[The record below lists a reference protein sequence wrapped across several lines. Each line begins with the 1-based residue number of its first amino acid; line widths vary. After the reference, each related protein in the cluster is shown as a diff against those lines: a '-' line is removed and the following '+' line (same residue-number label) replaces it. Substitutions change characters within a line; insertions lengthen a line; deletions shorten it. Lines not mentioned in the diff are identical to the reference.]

1 MESTQAPAL
10 DATRQAPPHHR
21 GMRPWRALG
30 MVHRHEFESPD
41 YQFVAAPFSGDAPV
55 LEGRVQEVELQPGLW
70 LHCAEVSDLHNMTSR
85 VRLDEGLR
93 LVMVLAGELD
103 VTIGGHRLHLRPESV
118 SAAVVSMPQPALFER
133 RWQRGKWERKL
144 SLHLT
149 PEWLKAHASVCGLS
163 GPSLNVTLGSG
174 LPVPV
179 RGGDV
184 CVVPWTPSPH
194 ALALAEQLIL
204 DADASA
210 SPLMR
215 LRQAGRA
222 LEIFYE
228 ALAKREAPTLTE
240 ATGLRLRDHERM
252 VRLRDFLDDEIRQ
265 PYLQALTIEALGQ
278 RFGLSA
284 SALQRQFR
292 QVFSCSINEYRRN
305 MRLLQARAELERG
318 STIAAA
324 AERAGYGSAANFAT
338 AFRRQFGLSP
348 RAVRGRV

>member
-1 MESTQAPAL
+1 M
-10 DATRQAPPHHR
+10 
-21 GMRPWRALG
+21 
-30 MVHRHEFESPD
+30 
-41 YQFVAAPFSGDAPV
+41 
-55 LEGRVQEVELQPGLW
+55 
-70 LHCAEVSDLHNMTSR
+70 
-85 VRLDEGLR
+85 
-93 LVMVLAGELD
+93 
-103 VTIGGHRLHLRPESV
+103 
-118 SAAVVSMPQPALFER
+118 
-133 RWQRGKWERKL
+133 
-144 SLHLT
+144 
-149 PEWLKAHASVCGLS
+149 
-163 GPSLNVTLGSG
+163 
-174 LPVPV
+174 
-179 RGGDV
+179 

-292 QVFSCSINEYRRN
+292 QAFSCSINEYRRN

>member
-1 MESTQAPAL
+1 
-10 DATRQAPPHHR
+10 
-21 GMRPWRALG
+21 
-30 MVHRHEFESPD
+30 
-41 YQFVAAPFSGDAPV
+41 
-55 LEGRVQEVELQPGLW
+55 
-70 LHCAEVSDLHNMTSR
+70 
-85 VRLDEGLR
+85 
-93 LVMVLAGELD
+93 
-103 VTIGGHRLHLRPESV
+103 RLHLRPESV

-133 RWQRGKWERKL
+133 RWQRGKWEREL

-292 QVFSCSINEYRRN
+292 QAFSCSINEYRRN

-348 RAVRGRV
+348 RAVRGRVCIRRVPPSHVPCTRKERRTMSHSERAPHLAGLRLALTSFTIALPTAGVATGASAQPIGPTTLSPVVVTASGVEQQVKDAPASMTVISRDDI